1 MKNIGPDYYNI
12 SDELTE
18 EELLIQQTANEFVKN
33 EFLPVINEHFEAGT
47 FPKELIPK
55 LGDLGFLGSSLPA
68 DSGGAG
74 VSNVAYG
81 LILHELERGD
91 SGLRSFASVQ
101 GSLVILFMPMVVK
114 PKKKNGY
121 QV

>member
-1 MKNIGPDYYNI
+1 MFNI

-74 VSNVAYG
+74 VSYLAYW
-81 LILHELERGD
+81 LIL
-91 SGLRSFASVQ
+91 
-101 GSLVILFMPMVVK
+101 
-114 PKKKNGY
+114 N
-121 QV
+121 

>member
-74 VSNVAYG
+74 VSNVSYV
-81 LILHELERGD
+81 LILH
-91 SGLRSFASVQ
+91 
-101 GSLVILFMPMVVK
+101 
-114 PKKKNGY
+114 
-121 QV
+121 

>member
-33 EFLPVINEHFEAGT
+33 EFLPLINEHFEAGT

-74 VSNVAYG
+74 VSNVAYV
-81 LILHELERGD
+81 LI
-91 SGLRSFASVQ
+91 
-101 GSLVILFMPMVVK
+101 
-114 PKKKNGY
+114 
-121 QV
+121 